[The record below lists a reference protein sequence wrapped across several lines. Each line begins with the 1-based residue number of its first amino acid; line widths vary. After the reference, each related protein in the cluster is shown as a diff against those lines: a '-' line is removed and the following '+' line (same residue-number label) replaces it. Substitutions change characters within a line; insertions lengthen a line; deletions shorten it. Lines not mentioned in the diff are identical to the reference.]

1 MKKQIIFLSAFVIV
15 ISFANS
21 SCKKKDKVTPPKTKT
36 ELITSAA
43 WKYESAGIDSDNNG
57 TIDIPIPA
65 TGLGSLPVCQTDNV
79 STLVS
84 NGTGTVDEGPTK
96 CAPADPQSAAFTWA
110 FQTNE
115 TEINFSGAVVAGQS
129 GVFKIITLNDINL
142 VLSQKRTVPG
152 FTSPVTVIA
161 TLKH

>member
-15 ISFANS
+15 MSSTNS
-21 SCKKKDKVTPPKTKT
+21 ACKKKYTATPAKTKT
-36 ELITSAA
+36 ELITKSA

-65 TGLGSLPVCQTDNV
+65 SGLGSLPACQTDNV

-84 NGTGTVDEGPTK
+84 NGTGTVDEGPSK
-96 CAPADPQSAAFTWA
+96 CAPADPQSAPFTWA

>member
-1 MKKQIIFLSAFVIV
+1 MKKQIIFLSAFVI
-15 ISFANS
+15 IMSSTNS

-65 TGLGSLPVCQTDNV
+65 TGLGSLPACQTDNV

-96 CAPADPQSAAFTWA
+96 CAPADPQSAAF
-110 FQTNE
+110 
-115 TEINFSGAVVAGQS
+115 SGAVVAGQS

-152 FTSPVTVIA
+152 FPSPVTVIA